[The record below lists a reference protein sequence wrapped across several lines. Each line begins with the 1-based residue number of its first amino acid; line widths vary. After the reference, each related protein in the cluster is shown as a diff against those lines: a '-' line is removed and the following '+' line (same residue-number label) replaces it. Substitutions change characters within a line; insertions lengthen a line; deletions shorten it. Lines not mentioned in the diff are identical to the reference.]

1 MTGIEGGGQMKYEEA
16 GITGATR
23 AMVDFCISLSY
34 EGLSPE
40 VVDRVRY
47 LALDFLGVAVRGSR
61 AESSGAV
68 RHFIRDVGAD
78 TNGGVIIGTNLRA
91 RYQYSALANGAAAHS
106 LELDDV
112 SNESSSHPGVAIFP
126 AALAASEL
134 SGGGGR
140 KFIEAVVLGY
150 EVMIRLGKALS
161 PASHYARGFHPTG
174 TCGTFGATAAVAKI
188 LNLDREQTL
197 SALGIAGSQAA
208 GSMEFLAHG
217 AWTKRL
223 HPGWAA
229 HNGIVAALLAR
240 RGFTGP
246 ATIVEGRFGF
256 LHSYSDNSDLSR
268 FLAGLGESFE
278 VMRVSLKPHACC
290 RYKQGPIDGILKIM
304 QENNLRAQ
312 DVTQVKLG
320 ILEAGFPI
328 ILEPRELK
336 YNPRTVVDAQFSM
349 PFGAALALLYGKA
362 GLDEYTEANL
372 NSPQVRE
379 LMSRV
384 SCVADPELDKVYPR
398 EWPASVE
405 IITKDGR
412 KLSTRIDYPKGDPE
426 NPLSWEELIQ
436 KFNYLAAPVF
446 SADRRAEI
454 VSRVRSLET
463 EPTVSGLANLL
474 AS

>member
-1 MTGIEGGGQMKYEEA
+1 MVS
-16 GITGATR
+16 ATK
-23 AMVDFCISLSY
+23 AMVDFCAGLSY
-34 EGLSPE
+34 EGLSAE
-40 VVDRVRY
+40 VIDRVKY
-47 LALDFLGVAVRGSR
+47 LALDFLGVAARGSR
-61 AESSGAV
+61 VGSSQTV
-68 RHFIRDVGAD
+68 RNFIRDTGAAQEG
-78 TNGGVIIGTNLRA
+78 GGVIIGTDMRA
-91 RYQYSALANGAAAHS
+91 LYQYAALANGTAAHS

-112 SNESSSHPGVAIFP
+112 SNESSSHPGVAVFP

-134 SGGGGR
+134 AGGDGR
-140 KFIEAVVLGY
+140 KFIAAVVLGY

-174 TCGTFGATAAVAKI
+174 TCGVFGATTAAAKI
-188 LNLDREQTL
+188 LSLDGGQML

-208 GSMEFLAHG
+208 GSMEFLASG
-217 AWTKRL
+217 AETKRL

-229 HNGIVAALLAR
+229 HSGLIAALLAKE
-240 RGFTGP
+240 GLTGP

-256 LHSYSDNSDLSR
+256 LHGYSDSPDLSR

-304 QENNLRAQ
+304 KESRLRAQ
-312 DVTQVKLG
+312 DVEQVKLG
-320 ILEAGFPI
+320 ILEAGMPI
-328 ILEPRELK
+328 ISEPRELK

-362 GLDEYTEANL
+362 GLDEYTEVNL
-372 NSPQVRE
+372 GSPEIRE

-398 EWPASVE
+398 KWPASVE
-405 IITKDGR
+405 IITKAGE
-412 KLSTRIDYPKGDPE
+412 KLSARIDYPKGDPE

-436 KFNYLAAPVF
+436 KFNRLSAPVF
-446 SADRRAEI
+446 SEGRRAEI
-454 VSRVRSLET
+454 ISRVRSLEA
-463 EPTVSGLANLL
+463 EPSISSLISLL
-474 AS
+474 AT

>member
-1 MTGIEGGGQMKYEEA
+1 MVS
-16 GITGATR
+16 ATK
-23 AMVDFCISLSY
+23 AMVNFCAGLSY
-34 EGLSPE
+34 EGLSAE
-40 VVDRVRY
+40 VIDRVKY
-47 LALDFLGVAVRGSR
+47 LALDFLGVAARGSR
-61 AESSGAV
+61 VGSSQTV
-68 RHFIRDVGAD
+68 RNFIRDIGAD
-78 TNGGVIIGTNLRA
+78 QEGGGVIIGTGMRA
-91 RYQYSALANGAAAHS
+91 LYQYAALANGTAAHS

-134 SGGGGR
+134 AGGGGK
-140 KFIEAVVLGY
+140 KFIAAVVLGY

-174 TCGTFGATAAVAKI
+174 TCGAFGATTAAAKI
-188 LNLDREQTL
+188 LSLDGGQML

-208 GSMEFLAHG
+208 GSMEFLAIG
-217 AWTKRL
+217 AETKRL

-229 HNGIVAALLAR
+229 HSGLIAALLAKE
-240 RGFTGP
+240 GLTGP

-256 LHSYSDNSDLSR
+256 LHGYSDSPDLSR

-304 QENNLRAQ
+304 KENKLRAQ
-312 DVTQVKLG
+312 DVEQVKLG
-320 ILEAGFPI
+320 ILEAGMPI
-328 ILEPRELK
+328 ISEPRELK

-362 GLDEYTEANL
+362 GLDEYKEVNL
-372 NSPQVRE
+372 GSPEIRE

-398 EWPASVE
+398 KWPASVE
-405 IITKDGR
+405 IITKAGK
-412 KLSTRIDYPKGDPE
+412 KLSARIDYPKGDPE

-436 KFNYLAAPVF
+436 KFNRLSAPVF
-446 SADRRAEI
+446 SEGRRAEI
-454 VSRVRSLET
+454 ISRVRSLET
-463 EPTVSGLANLL
+463 EPSISSLISLL
-474 AS
+474 AT

>member
-1 MTGIEGGGQMKYEEA
+1 MVS
-16 GITGATR
+16 ATK
-23 AMVDFCISLSY
+23 AMVDFCAGLSY
-34 EGLSPE
+34 EGLSAE
-40 VVDRVRY
+40 VIDRVKY
-47 LALDFLGVAVRGSR
+47 LALDFLGVAARGSR
-61 AESSGAV
+61 VGSSQTV
-68 RHFIRDVGAD
+68 RNFIRDTGAAQEG
-78 TNGGVIIGTNLRA
+78 GGVIIGTDMRA
-91 RYQYSALANGAAAHS
+91 LYQYAALANGTAAHS

-112 SNESSSHPGVAIFP
+112 SNESSSHPGVAVFP

-134 SGGGGR
+134 AGGDGR
-140 KFIEAVVLGY
+140 KFIAAVVLGY

-174 TCGTFGATAAVAKI
+174 TCGVFGATTAAAKI
-188 LNLDREQTL
+188 LSLDGGQML

-208 GSMEFLAHG
+208 GSMEFLASG
-217 AWTKRL
+217 AETKRL

-229 HNGIVAALLAR
+229 HSGLIAALLAKE
-240 RGFTGP
+240 GLTGP

-256 LHSYSDNSDLSR
+256 LHGYSDSPDLSR

-304 QENNLRAQ
+304 KENRLRAQ
-312 DVTQVKLG
+312 DVEQVKLG
-320 ILEAGFPI
+320 ILEAGMPI
-328 ILEPRELK
+328 ISEPRELK

-362 GLDEYTEANL
+362 GLDEYTEVNL
-372 NSPQVRE
+372 GSPEIRE

-398 EWPASVE
+398 KWPASVE
-405 IITKDGR
+405 IITKAGE
-412 KLSTRIDYPKGDPE
+412 KLSARIDYPKGDPE

-436 KFNYLAAPVF
+436 KFNRLSAPVF
-446 SADRRAEI
+446 SEGRRAEI
-454 VSRVRSLET
+454 ISRVRSLEA
-463 EPTVSGLANLL
+463 EPSISSLISLL
-474 AS
+474 AT

>member
-1 MTGIEGGGQMKYEEA
+1 MA
-16 GITGATR
+16 GATK
-23 AMVDFCISLSY
+23 AMVDFCTGLSY
-34 EGLSPE
+34 GELPPA
-40 VVDRVRY
+40 VIDRVKY
-47 LALDFLGVAVRGSR
+47 LALDFLGVATRGSR
-61 AESSGAV
+61 VESSQAV
-68 RHFIRDVGAD
+68 RGFIRDVGAA
-78 TNGGVIIGTNLRA
+78 TNGGVIIGTSLKA
-91 RYQYSALANGAAAHS
+91 RYQYAALANGTAAHS

-134 SGGGGR
+134 TGGDGR
-140 KFIEAVVLGY
+140 KFMEAVVLGY

-174 TCGTFGATAAVAKI
+174 TCGAFGATTVAAKI
-188 LNLDREQTL
+188 LNLDSEQML

-208 GSMEFLAHG
+208 GSMEFLAGG
-217 AWTKRL
+217 AQTKRL

-240 RGFTGP
+240 AGLTGP

-256 LHSYSDNSDLSR
+256 LRAYSDSPDLSQ

-278 VMRVSLKPHACC
+278 VMRISLKPYACC

-304 QENNLRAQ
+304 KENKLRVT
-312 DVTQVKLG
+312 DVKQVKLG
-320 ILEAGFPI
+320 ILKAGFPI

-336 YNPRTVVDAQFSM
+336 YNPQTVVDAQFSM

-372 NSPQVRE
+372 RSPELRE

-384 SCVADPELDKVYPR
+384 VCVADPELDKVYPKK
-398 EWPASVE
+398 WPASVE
-405 IITKDGR
+405 IITKDER
-412 KLSTRIDYPKGDPE
+412 KLSTKINYPKGDPE
-426 NPLSWEELIQ
+426 NPFSWEELIQ
-436 KFNYLAAPVF
+436 KFNHLSAPVF
-446 SADRRAEI
+446 PEDRRAEI
-454 VSRVRSLET
+454 ISRVRSLET
-463 EPTVSGLANLL
+463 EASISSLSSLL
-474 AS
+474 AT